1 MWVHFQAGILLSLVL
16 ISFGFP
22 KIEKF
27 DFKHFRSGSI
37 YHIPEKLQFLDPM
50 NAKLGR
56 IRDFRQFQAHLPVVV
71 MQKLKEH
78 QVVFWEVALKSDPK
92 VFYFLKK
99 LYST

>member
-1 MWVHFQAGILLSLVL
+1 MWAHFQAGILLSLVL
-16 ISFGFP
+16 VSFGFP

-27 DFKHFRSGSI
+27 DFKHFRSRSI
-37 YHIPEKLQFLDPM
+37 YHIPEKFQFLDPM

-78 QVVFWEVALKSDPK
+78 QVVFWQIALKSDPK